1 MGFNIERFATDSTLE
16 NEGVWVEAGS
26 GLRLKI
32 ARLNNAAYEEELRK
46 LGKPYV
52 RQIRLGTMSND
63 VLETLNVKAVARHVL
78 KGWEGLE
85 DESGNEIKF
94 TPQQAEDILI
104 KYRDFFRLVMDF
116 AQEQD
121 LYRQEAIEGAEGNS
135 KSA

>member
-1 MGFNIERFATDSTLE
+1 MGFNIERFATDETLE
-16 NEGVWVEAGS
+16 TEGVWVEAGS

-32 ARLNNAAYEEELRK
+32 ARLNNAAYEEELRR

-52 RQIRLGTMSND
+52 RQIRLGTVDNS
-63 VLETLNVKAVARHVL
+63 VLETIAIKAVAKHVL

-85 DESGNEIKF
+85 DEKGKTIQYTTNK
-94 TPQQAEDILI
+94 AEEVLL
-104 KYRDFFRLVMDF
+104 KYRDFYRLVNEF

-121 LYRQEAIEGAEGNS
+121 LYRQEELESSEGNS